1 MSINPYAFLR
11 TRAGLSQR
19 KFCDKYG
26 FAKQTLIAIEQGMYP
41 DLSDRMTD
49 AIFAA
54 CLAVDMDPAVEL
66 LDEYDTPYLSAAY
79 LSWIAGEREV
89 VDSRI
94 LDYVPQP
101 GTPKQSPMDLLV
113 RETVG
118 TVQGF
123 AKNLKVPPAT
133 LMRYMRGGQA
143 DMPVSI
149 MQALEQAGYHHVH
162 ALRDI
167 QEKWVATHV

>member
-1 MSINPYAFLR
+1 MVNPYAFLR
-11 TRAGLSQR
+11 GRAGLSQR

-54 CLAVDMDPAVEL
+54 CLAVDIDPAVEL

-79 LSWIAGEREV
+79 VAWVESERGF

-94 LDYVPQP
+94 SDYVPKP
-101 GTPKQSPMDLLV
+101 GTPVKSPMALMV
-113 RETVG
+113 HETIG

-133 LMRYMRGGQA
+133 LMRYMRGGQTQ
-143 DMPVSI
+143 MPVSI
-149 MQALEQAGYHHVH
+149 DEALRQAGYMHTYDL
-162 ALRDI
+162 AKA
-167 QEKWVATHV
+167 QEKWVTNNV